1 MNNKPDKENADDFG
15 TDSQPSEKNGEE
27 NEQEDSSSGDSE
39 RTSSNGINR
48 DRRRHSARNEERSRE
63 GSSVTLEGLI
73 TFFTYGSGVL
83 LVLIIGFFVYNQLV
97 GSSGP
102 AKKKETQSNAPDDRE
117 GVSVS
122 TAEGTS
128 IDSLDMGGLDLT
140 TQAGR
145 NKIEKTLNET
155 VSEIRDSDAFRPQHE
170 EHLNG
175 VKKHIQTLLDH
186 IKHISDTGTGN
197 ADLKQKADRSSKN
210 AEKLIQ
216 ELTNAYEGEEQVL
229 KKIKDLNFD
238 VLWEVQEQ
246 REKIMDQR

>member
-102 AKKKETQSNAPDDRE
+102 AKKETQSNAPDDRE